1 MSVNRARKGMPD
13 GLPRGCADT
22 LRDATPC
29 PCEREAAS
37 EVRKARNLRRE
48 IIIASRRRGALF
60 GFYSFGLQRAGPRIR
75 GHEGVPLPLL
85 LPQSGGA
92 CLAPARTDSALRGRS
107 GPFRAPL
114 SVP

>member
-1 MSVNRARKGMPD
+1 MSVNRARNGMPD

-29 PCEREAAS
+29 PCES
-37 EVRKARNLRRE
+37 EVVRKARNLRRE

-60 GFYSFGLQRAGPRIR
+60 GFYSFGLQRAVPRIR
-75 GHEGVPLPLL
+75 GHEGAPLPLL

-92 CLAPARTDSALRGRS
+92 CLAPARTDSALRGRL